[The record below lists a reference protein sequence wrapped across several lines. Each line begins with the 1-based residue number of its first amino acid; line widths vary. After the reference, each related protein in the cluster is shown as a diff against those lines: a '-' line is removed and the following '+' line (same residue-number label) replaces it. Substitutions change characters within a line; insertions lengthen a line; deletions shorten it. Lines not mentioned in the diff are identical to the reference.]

1 MEDAKV
7 KYFYNK
13 FIQVTGNTDS
23 GKTKFILDYI
33 RRYQNE
39 YRDNI
44 VFYVDIDHDLVL
56 GYLNKNS
63 IDLHRFFYGDSA
75 QVLMKVL
82 AECPDNVNLVVVD
95 SLPMIGRENNVEV
108 FLQKIRCALDT
119 NPDLS
124 VICVNQYRHDIRS
137 KDGLLIPWYNNVINK
152 YVDINLTIESGNIKD
167 EIINTRRKTA
177 IINSFTSFDNN
188 LLSMARSVSERAL
201 FVCK

>member
-1 MEDAKV
+1 MENAKV
-7 KYFYNK
+7 KCFYNK

-39 YRDNI
+39 YHDNT

-56 GYLNKNS
+56 GYLNKNN
-63 IDLHRFFYGDSA
+63 IDLHRFFYGDNV

-82 AECPDNVNLVVVD
+82 TDCPNSVNLVVID
-95 SLPMIGRENNVEV
+95 SLPMIGREHNVEV

-124 VICVNQYRHDIRS
+124 VMCVNQYRHDIRS
-137 KDGLLIPWYNNVINK
+137 KDGLLIPWYDNVINK
-152 YVDINLTIESGNIKD
+152 YVDINLTIESGSVKD
-167 EIINTRRKTA
+167 EIVNTRRKTA
-177 IINSFTSFDNN
+177 IINSFTSFDSN
-188 LLSMARSVSERAL
+188 LLSMAKSANERAL
-201 FVCK
+201 FVCR